1 MEEIIKIPVERVKII
16 KDKKNKE
23 LLEKKCNIE
32 IEINEE
38 NEIALRGEPQDIYF
52 SKNVIIAIGRGFDI
66 RDALLLIE
74 RDFDLYIYHLK
85 DYFKNENSIKRVK
98 GRVIGEKGK
107 TKKEIE
113 SATESKIS
121 IYGNTI
127 AIISKP
133 DTMEYAKTAVEK
145 ILNGAMHLSVY
156 RYLADARK
164 KIFEERL
171 RGG

>member
-1 MEEIIKIPVERVKII
+1 MQEVIKIPAERLKII
-16 KDKKNKE
+16 KDAKE
-23 LLEKKCNIE
+23 LLEKKCNVKIE
-32 IEINEE
+32 VGEE
-38 NEIALRGEPQDIYF
+38 HEVILDGEPQEVYF
-52 SKNVIIAIGRGFDI
+52 SKNVIIAIGRGFEPN
-66 RDALLLIE
+66 DALLLIE
-74 RDFDLYIYHLK
+74 KDFDLYVFHLK
-85 DYFKNENSIKRVK
+85 DYLKNENSITRVK

-127 AIISKP
+127 AIIAKP

-145 ILNGAMHLSVY
+145 LIHGAMHSSVY

-171 RGG
+171 RS